1 MNVHHAHGDPSG
13 PNDPS
18 SILFSRKLR
27 EHVTKSV
34 TQNDTRFNTDF
45 EHDFQKLREDVTR
58 SVSPNLTDLK
68 DDLTEFNAVCDEV
81 SEIIKIIIFGI

>member
-1 MNVHHAHGDPSG
+1 M
-13 PNDPS
+13 
-18 SILFSRKLR
+18 

-34 TQNDTRFNTDF
+34 TQNDTRISTDLK
-45 EHDFQKLREDVTR
+45 HDFQKLREDVTK

-68 DDLTEFNAVCDEV
+68 DGLTEFTAVCDEV